1 MTQISVRGALA
12 AALLLAVASGTAQAQ
27 SLPFGAPAD
36 PAAATRTV
44 EVVMRDN
51 YFEPDAL
58 SVKAGDVVRF
68 VIRNEGSA
76 LHQFHLGTAAMQA
89 EEQKHMAMMVDHG
102 MVGQH
107 GMDHGKMKMDHGSHA
122 TMPAMTHDAPNSV
135 LVEPGKT
142 VEVVWRFAAGADDLE
157 VACTMPGHYE
167 AGMTA
172 PVAVGR

>member
-1 MTQISVRGALA
+1 MTKISVRGALA
-12 AALLLAVASGTAQAQ
+12 AALLLAVSSGAAQAQ
-27 SLPFGAPAD
+27 SFPFGAPAD
-36 PAAATRTV
+36 AAAAIQTV

-76 LHQFHLGTAAMQA
+76 LHQFHLGTAAMQV
-89 EEQKHMAMMVDHG
+89 EEQKHMAMMADHG

-107 GMDHGKMKMDHGSHA
+107 GMDHGKMTMDHGSTA
-122 TMPAMTHDAPNSV
+122 MPAMNHDAANSV

-142 VEVVWRFAAGADDLE
+142 AEVVWRFAAGAEDLE
-157 VACTMPGHYE
+157 FACTMPGHYE
-167 AGMTA
+167 AGMAA
-172 PVAVGR
+172 PVVVGR